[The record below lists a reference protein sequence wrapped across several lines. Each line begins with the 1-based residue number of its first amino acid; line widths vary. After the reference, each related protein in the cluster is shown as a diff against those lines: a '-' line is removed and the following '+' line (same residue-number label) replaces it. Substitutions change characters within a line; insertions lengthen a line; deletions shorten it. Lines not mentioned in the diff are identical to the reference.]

1 MKEIKI
7 LGTGCANCKRT
18 LQLVEDVAR
27 EQGVAIHVSKVEAL
41 PEIMSYGILSTP
53 GVVVDGVV
61 VHAGGMPTRE
71 KVATWLAANTSSE
84 RCCG

>member
-1 MKEIKI
+1 M
-7 LGTGCANCKRT
+7 
-18 LQLVEDVAR
+18 
-27 EQGVAIHVSKVEAL
+27 AIHVSKVEAL

-53 GVVVDGVV
+53 GVVIDGVV

-71 KVATWLAANTSSE
+71 KVAAWLAANTSSE